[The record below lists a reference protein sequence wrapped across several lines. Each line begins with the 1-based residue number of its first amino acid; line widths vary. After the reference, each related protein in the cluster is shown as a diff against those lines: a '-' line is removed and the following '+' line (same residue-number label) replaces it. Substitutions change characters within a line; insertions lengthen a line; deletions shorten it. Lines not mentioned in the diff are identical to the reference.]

1 MLGVK
6 FNFNHYYIV
15 CKRGS
20 CHSNSI
26 PKELRKSMDLPRV
39 TDENLYVN
47 NITQY
52 LMHFISSWYENE
64 TKFGKEKA
72 NSKATKHF
80 SSYQ

>member
-1 MLGVK
+1 
-6 FNFNHYYIV
+6 
-15 CKRGS
+15 
-20 CHSNSI
+20 
-26 PKELRKSMDLPRV
+26 MDPPRV

-52 LMHFISSWYENE
+52 LMHFISSWHENE